1 MSKVIKRYNFD
12 GFTFNDEG
20 DTQLEIYVLKENG
33 FGGWTTRLSVELTRQ
48 ERKELIKFLQHIEEK
63 ED

>member
-1 MSKVIKRYNFD
+1 MSEVIKRYNFD
-12 GFTFNDEG
+12 GFTFGDEG

-63 ED
+63 E

>member
-1 MSKVIKRYNFD
+1 MSEPIKRYNFD
-12 GFTFNDEG
+12 GFTFGDEG

-33 FGGWTTRLSVELTRQ
+33 YGGWTTRLSVELTRQ

-63 ED
+63 E